1 MAYVT
6 EGSEITFM
14 HMAFTFI
21 FIFMSRVAGP
31 LKMPITLFRLLYN
44 YPVNYNA
51 EGRRRLY
58 FIFISSRSSRA
69 NFLISMLNE
78 TMHTLFVLPDGYRT
92 PPLSADGST
101 LAARARA
108 PTMKLPATLNAPLLF
123 PLHSRTYSIMNRRL
137 YLLLGA
143 SGGGTGIGCAS
154 ACTSWDRDRD
164 PVISRSHIL
173 LPPLTDKGRT
183 SSPKIG

>member
-14 HMAFTFI
+14 HMAFHFH
-21 FIFMSRVAGP
+21 FHVSSGGS
-31 LKMPITLFRLLYN
+31 LKNADHTLRLLYN

-58 FIFISSRSSRA
+58 FIFISSNSGVFRA

-78 TMHTLFVLPDGYRT
+78 TMHTLFVLPDGYCT

-101 LAARARA
+101 ARARA
-108 PTMKLPATLNAPLLF
+108 RLL
-123 PLHSRTYSIMNRRL
+123 
-137 YLLLGA
+137 
-143 SGGGTGIGCAS
+143 
-154 ACTSWDRDRD
+154 
-164 PVISRSHIL
+164 
-173 LPPLTDKGRT
+173 
-183 SSPKIG
+183 